1 MGTYIVQR
9 LVLFVPTLILVSLVA
24 FFVMRILPGDP
35 AVIVLMGAT
44 GEGSFTPEELKAVQ
58 KQLGTDRP
66 LHIQYGKWLWG
77 VVQGDFGK
85 SFFYAVP
92 VSQEMKTRFPITLEL
107 TIMAII
113 ISFLVA
119 VPLGVL
125 SAVKQDSWADH
136 ATKVFT
142 LTGIAMP
149 NFLVGILVIYILAR
163 WFDWLPPL
171 GYANLWD
178 DPLTNLQQLLLPAL
192 ALGYA
197 NCAFTARVTRSSML
211 EVMRE
216 DYIRTARAKGLN
228 ESFVIFRHALKNAFL
243 PVITVSGFQFARLLG
258 GSVLIEQI
266 FLVPGV
272 GSLLVDSIFHRDF
285 NIIQATIILVATLI
299 LVLNLMID
307 LLYGWI
313 NPRVRYA

>member
-35 AVIVLMGAT
+35 AVIVLMGET

-77 VVQGDFGK
+77 VAQGDFGK
-85 SFFYAVP
+85 SFFYTVP

-149 NFLVGILVIYILAR
+149 NFLVGILVIYVLAR

-178 DPLTNLQQLLLPAL
+178 DPLTNLQQLLFPAL

-216 DYIRTARAKGLN
+216 DYIRTARSKGLN
-228 ESFVIFRHALKNAFL
+228 EFFVIFRHALKNAFL

-266 FLVPGV
+266 FLVPGI

-285 NIIQATIILVATLI
+285 NIIQATIILVAMLI
-299 LVLNLMID
+299 LVLNLIID